1 MDELTNEAKII
12 IINEEIRQWVGE
24 SYRRQLRHR
33 VQTKLGNTAM
43 VDAIEKEMELIEQS
57 LDELRAALLEL
68 NGDSG

>member
-12 IINEEIRQWVGE
+12 IINEEIRQWVSE

-57 LDELRAALLEL
+57 LDELRVALFEL
-68 NGDSG
+68 NGTAE

>member
-1 MDELTNEAKII
+1 MDKLTNEAKII

-33 VQTKLGNTAM
+33 VQTKLGNKT
-43 VDAIEKEMELIEQS
+43 AIEAIEEEMELIEQS

-68 NGDSG
+68 NGG

>member
-1 MDELTNEAKII
+1 MDKLTNEAKII
-12 IINEEIRQWVGE
+12 IINEEIGQWVGE

-33 VQTKLGNTAM
+33 VQTKLGNQAM

-68 NGDSG
+68 NGSDE